1 MPIALQTTTRKTLA
15 TRLRRAGLFLAIT
28 LSIAGAFQLIEHIV
42 LYSSLREAV
51 VDWVESASRKEPRA
65 VAPSTAAVRPANI
78 PEELWQASPRLV
90 WALGL
95 RHGMAAAVTPAA
107 VGKETPASSRA
118 FELLQDEVHKISTA
132 LDVPP
137 PALPVIRQRAYVM
150 SEFAESLEE
159 QPTAKALAQRYSSR
173 HAALFRLGALSGYR
187 YVNVR
192 IGGSPLSVFMS
203 EMRRHGKAA
212 GLAEDIWQPLASRLS
227 TSGKDAAAEFDQRL
241 QRVSESLAPTGAG
254 SP

>member
-42 LYSSLREAV
+42 LFSSLREV
-51 VDWVESASRKEPRA
+51 VSDWVESASRKEPQA

-95 RHGMAAAVTPAA
+95 KHGMAATVANMAA
-107 VGKETPASSRA
+107 LSETTKRPVWNSLLAS
-118 FELLQDEVHKISTA
+118 FQDDVHKVSTL

-137 PALPVIRQRAYVM
+137 ASDTL
-150 SEFAESLEE
+150 SH
-159 QPTAKALAQRYSSR
+159 PTVA
-173 HAALFRLGALSGYR
+173 
-187 YVNVR
+187 
-192 IGGSPLSVFMS
+192 
-203 EMRRHGKAA
+203 
-212 GLAEDIWQPLASRLS
+212 
-227 TSGKDAAAEFDQRL
+227 
-241 QRVSESLAPTGAG
+241 
-254 SP
+254 